1 MISFQIYS
9 TFIKKSSF
17 LYKKHRKLKKN
28 DKKPEKVL
36 TVLWISG
43 IIFLDHEESRKAE
56 SEGQK
61 DISN

>member
-1 MISFQIYS
+1 MYI
-9 TFIKKSSF
+9 IKK
-17 LYKKHRKLKKN
+17 LNKYL
-28 DKKPEKVL
+28 EKVL

-43 IIFLDHEESRKAE
+43 IIFLVHEESRKAG